1 MRWLNEHPEIGFQRA
16 NGAKRRQTCSASRQ
30 ALTAVRIILRAAT
43 VAGTGDTVNAANM
56 PAPLDLEDSYLL
68 YLEAL
73 HVTDATSS
81 MRVAGLFL
89 KSELDATR
97 REAADML
104 KHWAQTFGARRP
116 RP

>member
-1 MRWLNEHPEIGFQRA
+1 MRWLNEHPGIGFQRA

-43 VAGTGDTVNAANM
+43 VAGTGGTVNAANM
-56 PAPLDLEDSYLL
+56 PAPADLEDSYLL

-73 HVTDATSS
+73 TDATSS

-89 KSELDATR
+89 KSELDATH